1 MLFQTTET
9 SVESICSEV
18 AKLQQAAHIDDYNCC
33 VPCPTK
39 RYQTAPFVISKKRE
53 NVWLILVEY

>member
-39 RYQTAPFVISKKRE
+39 RYQTAPFVISKKE
-53 NVWLILVEY
+53 KMCD